1 MARKQKLLSQ
11 STGHLRV
18 VEQEAK
24 YKAEFMAADGLP
36 ELQKTPPAHLDKV
49 AKAEYRRIIS
59 SIGKLPLRNLDRSE
73 LELYC
78 TWYSIYKDA
87 SVQLNKEQSKKR
99 KNIAKINNAIKTSLF
114 CISDIIT
121 SFRGGCILSGRHRR
135 LLRWFWAG
143 RAHSRSLRLYLCR
156 RTLRDRRDRKSVV

>member
-24 YKAEFMAADGLP
+24 YKAEFLAADGLP
-36 ELQKTPPAHLDKV
+36 ELQRSPPAHLNKV
-49 AKAEYRRIIS
+49 AKAEYRRIVS

-78 TWYSIYKDA
+78 SWYSIYKETSEQLKQVDSLEEAPKLISTLDKATRNIKGLA
-87 SVQLNKEQSKKR
+87 SDLGLTVN
-99 KNIAKINNAIKTSLF
+99 
-114 CISDIIT
+114 
-121 SFRGGCILSGRHRR
+121 
-135 LLRWFWAG
+135 
-143 RAHSRSLRLYLCR
+143 SRMQMNMPSADKQEEHKSLREKYGI
-156 RTLRDRRDRKSVV
+156 S

>member
-1 MARKQKLLSQ
+1 MSFLARKQKLLSQ

-49 AKAEYRRIIS
+49 AKAEYRRIIA

-87 SVQLNKEQSKKR
+87 SLSLNKENLKK
-99 KNIAKINNAIKTSLF
+99 KKSMAKIEAHIKTIDKATRNIKGLA
-114 CISDIIT
+114 SDLGLT
-121 SFRGGCILSGRHRR
+121 VNSR
-135 LLRWFWAG
+135 LQMNMPKNEVENKPQ
-143 RAHSRSLRLYLCR
+143 SLREKYGI
-156 RTLRDRRDRKSVV
+156 S

>member
-24 YKAEFMAADGLP
+24 YKAEFLAKDGFP

-49 AKAEYRRIIS
+49 AKAEYRRIINS
-59 SIGKLPLRNLDRSE
+59 LGDLPLRNLDRSE

-78 TWYSIYKDA
+78 TWYSVYNRA
-87 SVQLNKEQSKKR
+87 SKEFKEFQTLIDDPDTINYYVGIMDKCTRNIKGLASDLGLNVNSRLQMNMPKVNKENEHK
-99 KNIAKINNAIKTSLF
+99 
-114 CISDIIT
+114 
-121 SFRGGCILSGRHRR
+121 
-135 LLRWFWAG
+135 
-143 RAHSRSLRLYLCR
+143 SLREKYGI
-156 RTLRDRRDRKSVV
+156 S

>member
-24 YKAEFMAADGLP
+24 YKAEFLAADGLP

-59 SIGKLPLRNLDRSE
+59 SLGKLPLRNLDRSE

-78 TWYSIYKDA
+78 TWYSIYNRASKEFREIKDIAGDPDSVNYYTSIFDKSTRNIKGLA
-87 SVQLNKEQSKKR
+87 SDLGLTVNSRLQMNMP
-99 KNIAKINNAIKTSLF
+99 KT
-114 CISDIIT
+114 DK
-121 SFRGGCILSGRHRR
+121 GEEHK
-135 LLRWFWAG
+135 
-143 RAHSRSLRLYLCR
+143 SLRE
-156 RTLRDRRDRKSVV
+156 KFGIS

>member
-87 SVQLNKEQSKKR
+87 SVQLNKEQSKK
-99 KNIAKINNAIKTSLF
+99 KKILLKSITQLKRLIKQQ
-114 CISDIIT
+114 
-121 SFRGGCILSGRHRR
+121 GQ
-135 LLRWFWAG
+135 
-143 RAHSRSLRLYLCR
+143 
-156 RTLRDRRDRKSVV
+156 

>member
-24 YKAEFMAADGLP
+24 YKAEFLAADGLP

-59 SIGKLPLRNLDRSE
+59 SLGNLPLRNLDRSE

-78 TWYSIYKDA
+78 TWYSIYSRA
-87 SVQLNKEQSKKR
+87 SKEFREVVQDFVADPDSVNYY
-99 KNIAKINNAIKTSLF
+99 TSLF
-114 CISDIIT
+114 DKCTRNIKGLASDLGLT
-121 SFRGGCILSGRHRR
+121 VNSR
-135 LLRWFWAG
+135 LQMNMPKSENSEE
-143 RAHSRSLRLYLCR
+143 HKSLREKYGI
-156 RTLRDRRDRKSVV
+156 S

>member
-24 YKAEFMAADGLP
+24 YKAEFLAADGLP

-49 AKAEYRRIIS
+49 AKAEYRRIINS
-59 SIGKLPLRNLDRSE
+59 LGTLPLRNLDRSE

-87 SVQLNKEQSKKR
+87 SLGLNKENSKKR
-99 KNIAKINNAIKTSLF
+99 KSMAKVEAHIKTIDKATRNIKGLA
-114 CISDIIT
+114 SDLGLT
-121 SFRGGCILSGRHRR
+121 VNSR
-135 LLRWFWAG
+135 LQMNMPKNE
-143 RAHSRSLRLYLCR
+143 SENKPQSLREKYGI
-156 RTLRDRRDRKSVV
+156 S

>member
-24 YKAEFMAADGLP
+24 YKAEFLAADGLP
-36 ELQKTPPAHLDKV
+36 ELQRTPPAHLNKV
-49 AKAEYRRIIS
+49 AKAEYRRIVS

-78 TWYSIYKDA
+78 SWYSIYKETSEQLKQVDSLEEAPKLISTLDKATRNIKRLA
-87 SVQLNKEQSKKR
+87 SDLGLTVN
-99 KNIAKINNAIKTSLF
+99 
-114 CISDIIT
+114 
-121 SFRGGCILSGRHRR
+121 
-135 LLRWFWAG
+135 
-143 RAHSRSLRLYLCR
+143 SRMQMNMPSADKQEEHKSLREKYGI
-156 RTLRDRRDRKSVV
+156 S

>member
-24 YKAEFMAADGLP
+24 YKAEFLAADGLP
-36 ELQKTPPAHLDKV
+36 ELQRTPPAHLNKV
-49 AKAEYRRIIS
+49 AKAEYRRIVS

-78 TWYSIYKDA
+78 SWYSIYKETSEQLKQVDSLEEAPKLILTLDKATRNIKGLA
-87 SVQLNKEQSKKR
+87 SDLGLTVN
-99 KNIAKINNAIKTSLF
+99 
-114 CISDIIT
+114 
-121 SFRGGCILSGRHRR
+121 
-135 LLRWFWAG
+135 
-143 RAHSRSLRLYLCR
+143 SRMQMNMPSADKQEEHKSLREKYGI
-156 RTLRDRRDRKSVV
+156 S

>member
-24 YKAEFMAADGLP
+24 YKAEFLATDGLP

-49 AKAEYRRIIS
+49 AKAEYRRIINS
-59 SIGKLPLRNLDRSE
+59 LGTLPLRNLDRSE

-87 SVQLNKEQSKKR
+87 SLGLNKENSKKR
-99 KNIAKINNAIKTSLF
+99 KSMVKVEAHIKTIDKATRNIKGLA
-114 CISDIIT
+114 SDLGLT
-121 SFRGGCILSGRHRR
+121 VNSR
-135 LLRWFWAG
+135 LQMNMPKNE
-143 RAHSRSLRLYLCR
+143 SENKPQSLREKYGI
-156 RTLRDRRDRKSVV
+156 S